1 MKVVEPYKFQNLAFL
16 YSARGVVNKFHEG
29 DMARECS
36 LTRRQG
42 FLVVFKYKSKWR
54 MQTHSPNTKLCLDC
68 EFFLLWACI
77 LLYLNLWRRLRWI
90 SVVSNDMLRF

>member
-42 FLVVFKYKSKWR
+42 FLVVFKYKSK
-54 MQTHSPNTKLCLDC
+54 
-68 EFFLLWACI
+68 
-77 LLYLNLWRRLRWI
+77 
-90 SVVSNDMLRF
+90 